1 MNAMVAA
8 MFRSMSM
15 SPVWASAEHDAFE
28 SRAQQLEDAI
38 GGVTAT
44 TTEGMR
50 MTADAIALLQQQM
63 QQLAETQGH
72 IMRGLGVPTE
82 QSAPVEGENA
92 GQESTISV

>member
-1 MNAMVAA
+1 
-8 MFRSMSM
+8 
-15 SPVWASAEHDAFE
+15 
-28 SRAQQLEDAI
+28 
-38 GGVTAT
+38 
-44 TTEGMR
+44 